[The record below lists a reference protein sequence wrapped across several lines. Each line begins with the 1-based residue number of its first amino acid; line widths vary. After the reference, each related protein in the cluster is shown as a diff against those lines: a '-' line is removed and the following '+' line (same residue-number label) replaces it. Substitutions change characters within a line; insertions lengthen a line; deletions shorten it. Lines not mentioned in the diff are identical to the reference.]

1 MAKRAPARTPEG
13 RESQIAALAYDAVED
28 RIRNGKA
35 TSQELVYFLKLGS
48 SREQMEQERLRQE
61 NEMLKAK
68 TESLKSAKRIEELY
82 ENALKAMKFYD
93 GEEDEDDWEE

>member
-13 RESQIAALAYDAVED
+13 RESQIAALAYDAVEE

-61 NEMLKAK
+61 NEMLRAK
-68 TESLKSAKRIEELY
+68 TERLQSDKRVEELY
-82 ENALKAMKFYD
+82 ANALKAMKFYD
-93 GEEDEDDWEE
+93 GYDDEDEWEE